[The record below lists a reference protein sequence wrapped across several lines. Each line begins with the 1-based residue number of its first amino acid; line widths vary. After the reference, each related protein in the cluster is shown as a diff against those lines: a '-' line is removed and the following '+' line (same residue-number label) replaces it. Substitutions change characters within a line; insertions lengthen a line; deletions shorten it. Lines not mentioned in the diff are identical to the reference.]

1 MKKITSFCLII
12 ATVCLLAFSLTGCK
26 KDTGAPEGMQIV
38 RAGSEY
44 GYNFYAPEEWTV
56 SNHGDVA
63 CAYVSKL
70 DSTSV
75 TFVKADGPEVGEE
88 ETVKDAVVKYFD
100 ADMAKFP
107 FAIEIKDENKGIKTA
122 FGNSTEGY
130 KFIYS
135 YKYNDATIG
144 VMQIFVYNGND
155 FYIFTYTSSHAEKVD
170 GTSYYDFYL
179 EKVSSIITNFQFI
192 EKSGE
197 PAKPEYTPDEN
208 GNILVSDKAI
218 CGFTMYVPAEYNV
231 DYSSGIVSV
240 TRDDGTNIN
249 MAETDYAASSTQ
261 EYWKHKKETLE
272 VIVGT
277 VTEIEMY
284 TDVSANTNAG
294 WGCAFEYSYTF
305 GGEEY
310 HVYQVLINKGLKL
323 YVFTYTATEASY
335 GAHIEE
341 AKAVLADIEF

>member
-1 MKKITSFCLII
+1 MKKIISFCLII

-26 KDTGAPEGMQIV
+26 KDDGVPEGMQLV
-38 RAGSEY
+38 RGGSEY

-56 SNHGDVA
+56 SNHGDIA

-70 DSTSV
+70 DQTSV
-75 TFVKADGPEVGEE
+75 TFVKAEAPVGDAEAS
-88 ETVKDAVVKYFD
+88 VKDKTVAYFD

-107 FAIEIKDENKGIKTA
+107 FTIKVEDENKGAKTT
-122 FGNSTEGY
+122 FGNATEAY

-135 YKYNDATIG
+135 YDYNGATIG

-155 FYIFTYTSSHAEKVD
+155 FYIFTYTSSYKEKEE
-170 GTSYYDFYL
+170 GTSYYDYYL
-179 EKVSSIITNFQFI
+179 DKVSSIITNFRFI

-218 CGFTMYVPAEYNV
+218 CGFTMYVPAAYKV

-249 MAETDYAASSTQ
+249 MSETDYAATDTKD
-261 EYWKHKKETLE
+261 YWAHKKQTLE
-272 VIVGT
+272 AIVGT
-277 VTEIEMY
+277 VTEGEMY
-284 TDVSANTNAG
+284 VDVSSQTKAG
-294 WGCAFEYSYTF
+294 WGCAYNYSYTF
-305 GGEEY
+305 GGTEY
-310 HVYQVLINKGLKL
+310 QVYQVLINEGWKL
-323 YVFTYTATEASY
+323 YVFTYTATKDNFD
-335 GAHIEE
+335 AHIDE
-341 AKAVLADIEF
+341 AKSVLANIEF

>member
-1 MKKITSFCLII
+1 MKKIISFCLII

-26 KDTGAPEGMQIV
+26 KDDGAPEGMQIV

-44 GYNFYAPEEWTV
+44 GYSFYAPEEWTV

-63 CAYVSKL
+63 CVYVSKL

-75 TFVKADGPEVGEE
+75 TFVKADAPE
-88 ETVKDAVVKYFD
+88 KDKITEYFD
-100 ADMAKFP
+100 GDMAKFP
-107 FAIEIKDENKGIKTA
+107 FAIEVGIKREATA
-122 FGNSTEGY
+122 FGNATDAY
-130 KFIYS
+130 KFTYS
-135 YKYNDATIG
+135 YEYSGAKIG
-144 VMQIFVYNGND
+144 VMQIFVYNGAD
-155 FYIFTYTSSHAEKVD
+155 FYIFTYTSSLGEKED

-179 EKVSSIITNFQFI
+179 EKVSSIITNFKFT

-197 PAKPEYTPDEN
+197 PSAPEYESDGK

-218 CGFTMYVPAEYNV
+218 CGFTMYVPEAYRV

-240 TRDDGTNIN
+240 TRGDGTNIN
-249 MAETDYAASSTQ
+249 MSETDYAASSTQ

-272 VIVGT
+272 SIVGT

-284 TDVSANTNAG
+284 TDVSSQTQAG

-305 GGEEY
+305 GGADY
-310 HVYQVLINKGLKL
+310 HVYQVLVNKGMKL
-323 YVFTYTATEASY
+323 YVFTYTAEEASY
-335 GAHIEE
+335 ATYLEE
-341 AKAVLADIEF
+341 AKAVLANIEF